1 MKAKICELVRRV
13 MWRIGFRGA
22 FLGFLAILDYLYGL
36 SLIIAPKSQHITN
49 LILPWNAW
57 IAVWFTM
64 GVILSFGIFA
74 KRDRVHF
81 GLATG
86 VKVLW
91 TLALANLAIFHRMSA
106 IWPSVV
112 IFGCF
117 AGLVFIVSWW
127 PEVHV
132 IEPTIIGK
140 DKLDE

>member
-36 SLIIAPKSQHITN
+36 SLLIAPKSQHISN

-57 IAVWFTM
+57 IVVWLTM
-64 GVILSFGIFA
+64 GVVLSFGVFA

-81 GLATG
+81 SLAAG
-86 VKVLW
+86 IKVLW
-91 TLALANLAIFHRMSA
+91 ASALINLALFHHMPI
-106 IWPSVV
+106 IWPSAV

-117 AGLVFIVSWW
+117 AGLVVIVSWW

-132 IEPTIIGK
+132 VEPTIIDK
-140 DKLDE
+140 DILND